1 MEKRDCREYKITTFW
16 KEGIDEDIIFWNY
29 VPGLEM
35 DIETAK
41 QLVQYRLEYTKGKS
55 VYTVIDGTNIKSTT
69 KEARDYMNSAE
80 GGLKGVLGG
89 AFLSNSV
96 VANLLIN
103 LYLKVNHPTV
113 PARFFTNKVE
123 AISWL
128 KKVKTEKEPLAV
140 TL

>member
-1 MEKRDCREYKITTFW
+1 MEKRDRKEYKITTFW
-16 KEGIDEDIIFWNY
+16 KEGADEDIIFWNY
-29 VPGLEM
+29 LPGLEM
-35 DIETAK
+35 DVETAK
-41 QLVQYRLEYTKGKS
+41 QLVQYRLEYTQGKA

-103 LYLKVNHPTV
+103 VYLKINHPAV
-113 PARFFTNKVE
+113 PARFFTNKAE
-123 AISWL
+123 AVNWI
-128 KKVKTEKEPLAV
+128 KKVKAEKESLAL